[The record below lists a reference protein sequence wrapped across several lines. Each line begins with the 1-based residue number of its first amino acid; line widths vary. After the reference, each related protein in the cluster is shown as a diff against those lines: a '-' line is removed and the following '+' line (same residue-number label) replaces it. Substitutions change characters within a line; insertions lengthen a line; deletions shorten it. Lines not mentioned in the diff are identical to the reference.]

1 MPLSV
6 NLYLLAAIMAGFLP
20 VAYTEMKNT
29 INDQLEWL
37 YSNGVCAYETELP
50 DGRKPILLYVAA
62 LWGGDSFYEL
72 ESLGLGN
79 IVKLDIILNLKRNLA
94 RPGFEPGTVRSEVD
108 RANHYSIAAWW
119 IHGQIVIN
127 VKRLS
132 FFFIRAIYYL
142 YKFLRFE
149 AALAFEDV
157 MAASVSILRGQI
169 INGSLIARGIFF

>member
-1 MPLSV
+1 
-6 NLYLLAAIMAGFLP
+6 MAGFLP
-20 VAYTEMKNT
+20 IANTEIKDT

-132 FFFIRAIYYL
+132 FFFNTRNLIFVQI
-142 YKFLRFE
+142 F
-149 AALAFEDV
+149 AFWGCPG
-157 MAASVSILRGQI
+157 LWGPH
-169 INGSLIARGIFF
+169 GSLCEHSQGSNHQWKLDC